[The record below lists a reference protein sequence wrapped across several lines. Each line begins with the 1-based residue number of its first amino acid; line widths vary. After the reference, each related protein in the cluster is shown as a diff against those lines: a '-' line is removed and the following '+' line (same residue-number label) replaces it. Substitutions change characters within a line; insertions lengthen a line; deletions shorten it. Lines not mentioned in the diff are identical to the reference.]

1 MYEPVLIAVPPKGGS
16 FDDVLKKLVSLAWI
30 RPEVVSALRRLIKE
44 DKRRVKLEEGL
55 IQLWAASGH
64 EYEATMRAADRFGHD
79 LDDIDQALKRM
90 RRFTGEDGKVR
101 LDYTGKSG
109 VEQLLLAIRQEADPE
124 LREAAYALHLQLD
137 LTRPGKPVRMVF
149 NQLEIDVPRAGG
161 LTPVRAVL
169 LGTDHEVTPTW
180 LRKQK
185 RDISLTCYD
194 AFHNTLLDALDTPK
208 IHNWR
213 ELTQHLIQ
221 THTDVRI
228 LGSLGLDDY
237 LGHCVLMSSRRAA
250 EAVKIANGQA
260 GAWALNDQDPKLALL
275 TDAPVLIDPG
285 YEEIYRQVLDA
296 PRHGIRFETG
306 PKDIET
312 ICATEDRTAI
322 YIVRSGSTV
331 AVTPGLCVV
340 GQELITSE
348 TIVAVNQERFDQNRH
363 VGALVESL
371 APSTTDH
378 TAAWRAKLK
387 AKLGDRFVLAPL

>member
-1 MYEPVLIAVPPKGGS
+1 MYDPVLIAVPPKGGS
-16 FDDVLKKLVSLAWI
+16 FDDVLKKLVSLAWV

-55 IQLWAASGH
+55 IQLWAANGH

-90 RRFTGEDGKVR
+90 RRFTGEDGKQR

-109 VEQLLLAIRQEADPE
+109 VEQLLLQIRQDADPE

-149 NQLEIDVPRAGG
+149 NQLEIDVARPGT
-161 LTPVRAVL
+161 TPVRAVL

-194 AFHNTLLDALDTPK
+194 AFHNTLLDAVDTPK
-208 IHNWR
+208 IHNWQ
-213 ELTQHLIQ
+213 ELKKHLKQ
-221 THTDVRI
+221 TSTDVRI

-237 LGHCVLMSSRRAA
+237 LGHCVLMSSRLAA
-250 EAVKIANGQA
+250 ETVAVANGQA
-260 GAWALNDQDPKLALL
+260 GRWALSDQDPKLALL
-275 TDAPVLIDPG
+275 SRTPVLIDAG
-285 YEEIYRQVLDA
+285 YEEIYRQVLDSE
-296 PRHGIRFETG
+296 RHGIRFETG

-312 ICATEDRTAI
+312 LCATQDRVAI

-348 TIVAVNQERFDQNRH
+348 TIVAVNQERLDQNRH
-363 VGALVESL
+363 IGALIETL
-371 APSTTDH
+371 APSNTDH

-387 AKLGDRFVLAPL
+387 AKLGDRFVLAP

>member
-1 MYEPVLIAVPPKGGS
+1 MYEPVLVAVPPKGGS
-16 FDDVLKKLVSLAWI
+16 FDDVLKKLVTLNWI
-30 RPEVVSALRRLIKE
+30 RPEVVSALRRLIKD

-55 IQLWAASGH
+55 IQLWAANGH

-90 RRFTGEDGKVR
+90 RRFVGEDGMQR

-109 VEQLLLAIRQEADPE
+109 VEQLLEQLRHNGEAE

-149 NQLEIDVPRAGG
+149 NQLEIDVPRPNTTA
-161 LTPVRAVL
+161 VRAVL

-185 RDISLTCYD
+185 RDLSLTCYD
-194 AFHNTLLDALDTPK
+194 AFHNTLLDVLDTPK
-208 IHNWR
+208 IHNWQ
-213 ELTQHLIQ
+213 ELTEHLIQ
-221 THTDVRI
+221 TDTDVRI

-237 LGHCVLMSSRRAA
+237 LGHCVLMSERMAK
-250 EAVKIANGQA
+250 EAVAVANGQ
-260 GAWALNDQDPKLALL
+260 GGRWALSDRDPKLALL
-275 TDAPVLIDPG
+275 ARSPVLIDAG

-296 PRHGIRFETG
+296 KRNGITFETG

-312 ICATEDRTAI
+312 MCATQDRTAI

-340 GQELITSE
+340 GTELITSE
-348 TIVAVNQERFDQNRH
+348 TIVAVNQERLSKNRH
-363 VGALVESL
+363 VEALVESL
-371 APSTTDH
+371 APTTTDH

-387 AKLGDRFVLAPL
+387 AKLGERFVLAP

>member
-1 MYEPVLIAVPPKGGS
+1 MYEPVLVAVPPKGGS
-16 FDDVLKKLVSLAWI
+16 FDDVLKKLVSLAWV
-30 RPEVVSALRRLIKE
+30 RPEVVSALRRLIKD

-55 IQLWAASGH
+55 IQLWSASGH

-90 RRFTGEDGKVR
+90 RRFTGEDGKTR

-109 VEQLLLAIRQEADPE
+109 VEQLLLQMRQDSDPE
-124 LREAAYALHLQLD
+124 MREAAYALHLQLD

-149 NQLEIDVPRAGG
+149 NQLEIDVPRPGG

-185 RDISLTCYD
+185 RDLSLTCYD
-194 AFHNTLLDALDTPK
+194 AFHNTLLDVLDTPK
-208 IHNWR
+208 VHNWQ
-213 ELTQHLIQ
+213 ELTEHLIQ
-221 THTDVRI
+221 TDTDVRI
-228 LGSLGLDDY
+228 LGALGLDDY
-237 LGHCVLMSSRRAA
+237 LGHCVLMSSRMAK
-250 EAVKIANGQA
+250 EAVAVANGQA
-260 GAWALNDQDPKLALL
+260 GRWALSDSDPKLALL
-275 TDAPVLIDPG
+275 ARSPVLIDAG
-285 YEEIYRQVLDA
+285 YEEIYRQVLDSK
-296 PRHGIRFETG
+296 RHGITFETG

-312 ICATEDRTAI
+312 LCATQDRTAI

-348 TIVAVNQERFDQNRH
+348 TIVAVNQERLNQNRH

-371 APSTTDH
+371 APSRTDH

-387 AKLGDRFVLAPL
+387 AKLGERFVLAP

>member
-16 FDDVLKKLVSLAWI
+16 FDDVLKKLVTLNWI
-30 RPEVVSALRRLIKE
+30 RPEVVTALRRLIKE

-55 IQLWAASGH
+55 IQLWGASGH

-90 RRFTGEDGKVR
+90 RRFPGEDGKTR

-109 VEQLLLAIRQEADPE
+109 VEQLLLQIRHEADAE
-124 LREAAYALHLQLD
+124 MREAAYALHLQLD

-149 NQLEIDVPRAGG
+149 NQLEIEVPRPGT
-161 LTPVRAVL
+161 TPVRAVL
-169 LGTDHEVTPTW
+169 MGTDHEVTPTW

-208 IHNWR
+208 VHNWR
-213 ELTQHLIQ
+213 ELTQHLI
-221 THTDVRI
+221 TANTTVRI
-228 LGSLGLDDY
+228 LGSLGLEDY
-237 LGHCVLMSSRRAA
+237 LGHCVLMSSRMAA
-250 EAVKIANGQA
+250 EAVKVANGH
-260 GAWALNDQDPKLALL
+260 GGSWALGDKDPKLALL
-275 TDAPVLIDPG
+275 KHAPVLIDAG

-296 PRHGIRFETG
+296 PRHGITFETG

-312 ICATEDRTAI
+312 LCATQDRIAI

-348 TIVAVNQERFDQNRH
+348 TIVAVNQERLDKNRH
-363 VGALVESL
+363 IGALIESL
-371 APSTTDH
+371 APSNTDH
-378 TAAWRAKLK
+378 TTAWRAKLK
-387 AKLGDRFVLAPL
+387 AKLGDRFVLSP